1 MHTVTCKT
9 IPSHIWNI
17 WDRNMQRDGENEQN
31 ETEGQ
36 RENKTRKDRETE
48 RDKWTRQKET
58 KRNAM
63 EYVWNIHT
71 PDKKKKR
78 EAKGKTQRRTYVHA
92 INLFLPSRGERR
104 RWMFR
109 AGRRRMMLLDG
120 SDGSPAG

>member
-17 WDRNMQRDGENEQN
+17 WDRNMQRDGENEPN

-78 EAKGKTQRRTYVHA
+78 EATGKTQHRTYTTHDAFTQCMQLICSYQAVVNA
-92 INLFLPSRGERR
+92 
-104 RWMFR
+104 
-109 AGRRRMMLLDG
+109 ADG
-120 SDGSPAG
+120 CFAQVGTA